1 MRTVTGVVLLGL
13 AGLTAGCTGSPAPTA
28 SPVPATSPAPA
39 PAPAPAPSGP
49 AASPPAGSPVA
60 AAPIPP
66 LPEPRN
72 LEYDPRGRRDP
83 FETLEVREGASGPT
97 VASARLTGIV
107 RSGQG
112 PLALVETADGLG
124 YILKPGDT
132 LGDSRLVEIGSDS
145 VVFSVSRRPG
155 STTDRVVL
163 KLPGD

>member
-1 MRTVTGVVLLGL
+1 MKVAAGL
-13 AGLTAGCTGSPAPTA
+13 ALLALAAGCTSPAPTPT
-28 SPVPATSPAPA
+28 PVSNPQAPVST
-39 PAPAPAPSGP
+39 PPPPP
-49 AASPPAGSPVA
+49 AAGSTVA

-112 PLALVETADGLG
+112 LLALVETADGLG

-132 LGDSRLVEIGSDS
+132 LGDSRLVEIGPDS
-145 VVFSVSRRPG
+145 VVFRVPTRAG